1 MAEYVTIGEAL
12 PAQVDGLDVLGA
24 VCNNMVV
31 SLAMPY
37 FADPEVRPL
46 TRADDYGFEIYRS
59 SLVFLLAK
67 CAEELAHG
75 SEFRVR
81 QSISQALYCTWTP
94 PARGSSS
101 AKATGDIARLS
112 AALKDLVRADVPIT
126 AQPAPYKNAVEVL
139 GKLGRVDELNLL
151 RHRNP
156 PAVLLSCC
164 GDFRALN
171 QTPLAPRTGML
182 DLWELI
188 PADGGFILNV
198 PPPETPC
205 KLRRVPATAPFFKI
219 FRHQAEHRRMTGVET
234 LGDLNQAI
242 LEKRFDVFVRT
253 VEAMQTKDLA
263 QIADKIAA
271 RGEVRLVLLAGPSSA
286 GKTTTAHRLC
296 TQLRVVGLRPLLLS
310 TDDYFVG
317 DARNPRDAE
326 GNLDYETVKA
336 VDDVRL
342 AADLEE
348 LFAGKPVHLRKF
360 DFLKHD
366 GYDAKETTRLPSDG
380 VVVLEGIH
388 ALNPSLTAALPD
400 NVKFRVY
407 LNALTQLV
415 VDSCNRISTTD
426 TRLLRRL
433 VRDFHFRGMSPL
445 NTFRLWPNVVAGERK
460 WIYPYQAKADAVF
473 NSALDYE
480 LAVLKPFASELLN
493 QVKPWDAAF
502 AEARRLSGI
511 LHNVSPAPADCV
523 PGDSILRE
531 TIGGSQL
538 TY

>member
-1 MAEYVTIGEAL
+1 M
-12 PAQVDGLDVLGA
+12 
-24 VCNNMVV
+24 
-31 SLAMPY
+31 
-37 FADPEVRPL
+37 
-46 TRADDYGFEIYRS
+46 
-59 SLVFLLAK
+59 FLLAK

-94 PARGSSS
+94 PARGPSS

-171 QTPLAPRTGML
+171 QTPLAPRTGVL

-198 PPPETPC
+198 PPPETPR

-271 RGEVRLVLLAGPSSA
+271 RGEVRGARRGASRAARGSVLGRQDHHGAPSLHAAARGGAASA
-286 GKTTTAHRLC
+286 PPLHRRL
-296 TQLRVVGLRPLLLS
+296 LRGRRAQPARRGGQPRLR
-310 TDDYFVG
+310 DRQG
-317 DARNPRDAE
+317 RGRQ
-326 GNLDYETVKA
+326 A

-366 GYDAKETTRLPSDG
+366 GYDAKETTRLPFDG

-480 LAVLKPFASELLN
+480 LAVLKPFANELLN

>member
-12 PAQVDGLDVLGA
+12 PAKVDGLDVLGA

-46 TRADDYGFEIYRS
+46 TRADEYGFEIYRS

-112 AALKDLVRADVPIT
+112 AALADLVRADLPIT
-126 AQPAPYKNAVEVL
+126 AQPVPYKNAVEAL

-171 QTPLAPRTGML
+171 QTPLAPRTGAL
-182 DLWELI
+182 DLWELL

-198 PPPETPC
+198 PPPETPR

-348 LFAGKPVHLRKF
+348 LFAGKTVHLRKF

-433 VRDFHFRGMSPL
+433 VRDFHFRGMSPID
-445 NTFRLWPNVVAGERK
+445 TFRLWPNVVAGERK

-480 LAVLKPFASELLN
+480 LAVLKPFANELLN

>member
-1 MAEYVTIGEAL
+1 MAVYATIEEAL
-12 PAQVDGLDVLGA
+12 PSKVDGLDVLGA

-31 SLAMPY
+31 PLAAPH
-37 FADPEVRPL
+37 FADPELRPL
-46 TRADDYGFEIYRS
+46 TRADGYGFEIYRS
-59 SLVFLLAK
+59 SLVFALAK
-67 CAEELAHG
+67 CAAELAPG

-94 PARGSSS
+94 PERGPAR
-101 AKATGDIARLS
+101 ATGDVKRLS
-112 AALKDLVRADVPIT
+112 GALADLVRADVPIT
-126 AQPAPYKNAVEVL
+126 AQPYSYKKAVEVL
-139 GKLGRVDELNLL
+139 GKLGRVDELHLL
-151 RHRNP
+151 KHRNP

-164 GDFRALN
+164 GEFRALN
-171 QTPLAPRTGML
+171 QTPLAPRTGVL
-182 DLWELI
+182 DLWELT

-198 PPPETPC
+198 PPADSPRS
-205 KLRRVPATAPFFKI
+205 LRPVPATAPFFKI
-219 FRHQAEHRRMTGVET
+219 FRHQSAHRRVTGVET

-263 QIADKIAA
+263 TIADRIAA
-271 RGEVRLVLLAGPSSA
+271 RGGVRLVLLAGPSSA

-296 TQLRVVGLRPLLLS
+296 TQLCVVGLRPMLLS

-342 AADLEE
+342 AADLES

-366 GYDAKETTRLPSDG
+366 GFDSKAATRLPQDG

-388 ALNPSLTAALPD
+388 ALNPGLTATLPD
-400 NVKFRVY
+400 EVKFSVY

-445 NTFRLWPNVVAGERK
+445 STFRLWPNVVAGERK

-480 LAVLKPFASELLN
+480 LAVLKPYAGELLN

-511 LHNVSPAPADCV
+511 LHNVSAAPSDCV

>member
-12 PAQVDGLDVLGA
+12 PTQVDGLDVLGA

-81 QSISQALYCTWTP
+81 QSISQALYCTWAP
-94 PARGSSS
+94 PARGP

-112 AALKDLVRADVPIT
+112 AALADLVRADVPIT
-126 AQPAPYKNAVEVL
+126 AQPVPYKNAVEAL

-171 QTPLAPRTGML
+171 QTPLAPRTGAL
-182 DLWELI
+182 DLWELL

-198 PPPETPC
+198 PPPETPH

-342 AADLEE
+342 AADLGE
-348 LFAGKPVHLRKF
+348 LFAGKAVHLRKF

-433 VRDFHFRGMSPL
+433 VRDFHFRGMSPID
-445 NTFRLWPNVVAGERK
+445 TFRLWPNVVAGERK

-493 QVKPWDAAF
+493 QVKPWDVAF

>member
-1 MAEYVTIGEAL
+1 MAVYATVEEAL
-12 PAQVDGLDVLGA
+12 PKQVDGLDVLGA

-31 SLAMPY
+31 PLAAPY

-46 TRADDYGFEIYRS
+46 TRADEYGFEIYRS

-94 PARGSSS
+94 PERGS
-101 AKATGDIARLS
+101 ARATGDIERLS
-112 AALKDLVRADVPIT
+112 AVLSELVSANLPIT
-126 AQPAPYKNAVEVL
+126 AVPVSYKAAIEQL
-139 GKLGRVDELNLL
+139 GKLGRVDELHLL
-151 RHRNP
+151 KHRNP

-171 QTPLAPRTGML
+171 QTPLAPRTGVL
-182 DLWELI
+182 DLWEWI

-198 PPPETPC
+198 PPPETPR
-205 KLRRVPATAPFFKI
+205 KLRPVPSTAPFFEI
-219 FRHQAEHRRMTGVET
+219 FRHQSAHRRVTGVET

-263 QIADKIAA
+263 TIADHIVA
-271 RGEVRLVLLAGPSSA
+271 RGGVRLVLLAGPSSA

-296 TQLRVVGLRPLLLS
+296 TQLRVVGLRPMLLS

-317 DARNPRDAE
+317 DARNPRDEE

-342 AADLEE
+342 AADLND
-348 LFAGKPVHLRKF
+348 LFAGKPVRLRKF

-366 GYDAKETTRLPSDG
+366 GYDAKELTRLPSDG

-388 ALNPSLTAALPD
+388 ALNPELTAALPD
-400 NVKFRVY
+400 DVKFRVY

-445 NTFRLWPNVVAGERK
+445 DTFRLWPNVVAGERK
-460 WIYPYQAKADAVF
+460 WIYPYQAGADAVF

-493 QVKPWDAAF
+493 QVKPWDVAF

>member
-81 QSISQALYCTWTP
+81 QSISQALYCTWAP
-94 PARGSSS
+94 PARG
-101 AKATGDIARLS
+101 
-112 AALKDLVRADVPIT
+112 RADLPIT
-126 AQPAPYKNAVEVL
+126 AQPVPYKNAVEAL

-171 QTPLAPRTGML
+171 QTPLAPRTGVL

-198 PPPETPC
+198 PPPETPR

-433 VRDFHFRGMSPL
+433 VRDFHFRGMSPID
-445 NTFRLWPNVVAGERK
+445 TFRLWPNVVAGERK

-480 LAVLKPFASELLN
+480 LAVLKPYANELLN